1 MTYILMVLV
10 VVAVTVLDQ
19 WTKFLVVQNIP
30 LYGAMEA
37 VPGLFRLTQSLLIP
51 LILLLASAVIAW
63 KHKDNYVRMYH
74 GTEIRFRK
82 AGRGDYRVK

>member
-1 MTYILMVLV
+1 M
-10 VVAVTVLDQ
+10 
-19 WTKFLVVQNIP
+19 
-30 LYGAMEA
+30 
-37 VPGLFRLTQSLLIP
+37 GLLAQSWLLP

-63 KHKDNYVRMYH
+63 KHRENYVRMYN